1 MSPEEKIKKLAQEL
15 KQHNYNYYV
24 LDNPTISDYEFD
36 MKLKELESLEE
47 QFPQFRI
54 PDSPTLRVG
63 GEITKNFESF
73 QHIRPMLSLN
83 NSYSQDEIADFDQQ
97 VTKLS
102 GGKPYTYL
110 LDHKFDG
117 VSLSLH
123 YENGL
128 LVRGV
133 TRGDGVSGDDITAN
147 VRTIRTV
154 PLKLRGN
161 GFPPSLEVRGEVVM
175 PLSAF
180 RKLNDE
186 RAKEGL
192 ELRANPRNTTSGT
205 LKNQD
210 SGIVSK
216 RGLVFFAYYLAADG
230 LNLDTDEAHMNWLAE
245 HGFKTSGVNAIC
257 KDLQEVKI
265 YLDRWEEQRHGLNY
279 EIDGIVIKVNEIVL
293 REEIGYTSK
302 APRWAIAYKYKA
314 EEAVT
319 TLESVSYQVGRT
331 GKITPVAN
339 LTPVLLAGTTVKRA
353 SVHNA
358 DEIQRLDLHELDRVR
373 VEKGGEIIPKI
384 TSVVL
389 EERKPDAKPIGF
401 PTHCPECGTGLVRV
415 EGDANHY
422 CPNEDGCPPQ
432 IKGRIIH
439 FISRKAMD
447 VEGMG
452 AEIASQLVDV
462 GLIRNYADLYDLNY
476 DQLIVLERF
485 ADLSVRNLLNGL
497 EKSKEIPFER
507 VLFALGIRYVGATV
521 AKKLARYFESIDA
534 LGEASLETLV
544 NVPDIGTRIAESI
557 REFFDDPKKLELV
570 SRLKRSG
577 LQLEVKEKSTRSD
590 VLNGKSFV
598 ISGVFSGMSR
608 EELKQLIEDLGGEI
622 KSSVSSKTS
631 YLVAGEGAGPSKLSK
646 AEKLEI
652 SILSEEQFMQLI
664 DGVA

>member
-1 MSPEEKIKKLAQEL
+1 MSPEEKIKKLAEEL

-36 MKLKELESLEE
+36 IKLKELEALEE
-47 QFPQFRI
+47 QFPQFQV
-54 PDSPTLRVG
+54 PDSPTQRVG

-73 QHIRPMLSLN
+73 RHIRPMLSLN

-97 VTKLS
+97 VSKLS

-147 VRTIRTV
+147 AKTIRTV
-154 PLKLRGN
+154 PLKMRGN

-175 PLSAF
+175 PLNAF
-180 RKLNDE
+180 RKLNEE

-210 SGIVSK
+210 SGIVAK
-216 RGLVFFAYYLAADG
+216 RGLVFFAYYLAGDG
-230 LNLDTDEAHMNWLAE
+230 LALETDEHHMQWLDK
-245 HGFKTSGVNAIC
+245 HGFKTSGVNKIC
-257 KDLQEVKI
+257 KNLDEVKS
-265 YLDRWEEQRHGLNY
+265 YLDQWEEKRHGLNY
-279 EIDGIVIKVNEIVL
+279 EIDGIVIKVNEILL
-293 REEIGYTSK
+293 REEIGFTSK

-353 SVHNA
+353 SIHNA
-358 DEIQRLDLHELDRVR
+358 DEIERLDLHEKDKVR

-384 TSVVL
+384 TRVVL
-389 EERKPDAKPIGF
+389 EERDLNAKPITF
-401 PTHCPECGTGLVRV
+401 PTHCPECNTALIRV

-447 VEGMG
+447 VEGIG
-452 AEIASQLVDV
+452 AEIASQLVDA
-462 GLIRNYADLYDLNY
+462 GLINDYADLYDLTY
-476 DQLIVLERF
+476 DQLIKLDRF

-497 EKSKEIPFER
+497 ENSKKIPFER
-507 VLFALGIRYVGATV
+507 VLFALGIRFVGATV
-521 AKKLARYFESIDA
+521 AKKLARYFESIEA
-534 LGEASLETLV
+534 LKEASLETLV
-544 NVPDIGTRIAESI
+544 DVPDIGTRIAESI
-557 REFFDDPKKLELV
+557 REFFEDSNKLELIK
-570 SRLKRSG
+570 RLKRSG
-577 LQLEVKEKSTRSD
+577 LQLEVIEKSTRSD

-608 EELKQLIEDLGGEI
+608 EELKKLIEDLGGEI

-631 YLVAGEGAGPSKLSK
+631 YLLAGESAGPSKLSK
-646 AEKLEI
+646 AEKLSVTI
-652 SILSEEQFMQLI
+652 ISEEQFMQLI